1 MRPKKQK
8 LPQKRKLKRH
18 SVYIKE
24 IEFVNFK
31 SFGKKVKISFYNDFT
46 TISGPNGSGKSNIID
61 GILFALGLTS
71 SRTLR
76 AEKLTDL
83 IYNGE
88 EAKRP
93 DYAQVTI
100 RFDNSDRK
108 LPLELD
114 EVEISRKIRR
124 TKNGYYSYFY
134 FNGRTVNLGEIHFQL
149 AKAGVTPE
157 GYNVV
162 MQGDVTQI
170 ISMTSVERR
179 KIIDEIAGV
188 TEFEERKQK
197 SLGEL
202 EVVRQQIERVDIIL
216 EEVRVQLEKLTEERD
231 QALKYQALKAEKVN
245 FEGYI
250 LLSKLKDARIEL
262 NNVDHEIA
270 RKGEHLEKVQAL
282 LNERTQEIQVL
293 EETLEKMSLEIRKKG
308 EDEQLQ
314 IKREIEEI
322 KGEISRC
329 IDSIE
334 LSESELEDADS
345 RRRKAFIDIDSNKNK
360 IRELEEKIEVENLR
374 KDSISSELSE
384 RKKECILLHSRIAEV
399 DTKFAV
405 TRDELMATRREL
417 ESVKNERNELI
428 RTEDRLLDTLR
439 RRSSELREIETQIL
453 DAEAAVSNCDS
464 DTLSVQYEIEKLSK
478 NIEALIKD
486 NNDIEGS
493 HFRIKEDVRILESK
507 LHSLQQ
513 EYAITEARIRASEQG
528 GSYSKAV
535 EMVIGAFMQEELF
548 GIHGTIA
555 QLGKVD
561 RRYATALEIAAG
573 NRMQAIVVDT
583 DADAAEA
590 IEYLKRRKGGRV
602 TFLPLNKMKKS
613 RHLENLSYEN
623 GLIGYAIDLLEFDPL
638 FEPAFWYVFQDTL
651 VMENLA
657 SARQFMGKAR
667 IVTLEGEL
675 LEKSGAMVGG
685 FLSSKS
691 GITFEAAEKDKLI
704 ELADEINSLDTS
716 RTAAIIKQDNIENH
730 LFELS
735 RKIRDCEVTIL
746 RKEHQLE
753 EIAGRGAKLAELL
766 ETKQTDLKAIENSRT
781 ELRVE
786 MDNIIAEKSEKEKTT
801 AEIEAHISEL
811 EAKLAD
817 SPLPEINKKLESVDQ
832 ELKRLESRIWD
843 IETNLNALKLEKE
856 YVEQKIADAKELI
869 GDLDEKKDL
878 KLKKVDSLKVK
889 IKEFKEKLDEKK
901 TLELEL
907 SDKLI
912 GLQTDRD
919 NVNVKHSTVK
929 RRVNVAAKALE
940 NARQQMFTLTATRN
954 ALLDQEKKFTEEV
967 QRRGIRET
975 YEVPNYETVYMRIQ
989 AIEEALKSL
998 EPINMRAI
1006 DKYEEV
1012 ELRLLNLQEK
1022 RDILST
1028 ERRQLLERIDQYE
1041 QLKRDSFME
1050 AYTIINANFKD
1061 IFHELSEGMGE
1072 LLLEDHANPFAGGMT
1087 LRAQPKEKTLQ
1098 RIESMS
1104 GGEKSL
1110 TALAFIFAIQQYHP
1124 APFYAFDEIDMF
1136 LDGWNVERV
1145 SKRIKSSGSKVQF
1158 IVVSLRKPMIQAAS
1172 RTIGV
1177 TMQENNITSITGV
1190 KLNG

>member
-1 MRPKKQK
+1 M
-8 LPQKRKLKRH
+8 
-18 SVYIKE
+18 YIKE

-61 GILFALGLTS
+61 GILFALGLSS

-88 EAKRP
+88 EAKKP
-93 DYAQVTI
+93 DFAQVTI

-114 EVEISRKIRR
+114 EVEISRKVRR
-124 TKNGYYSYFY
+124 TKSGYYSYFY

-179 KIIDEIAGV
+179 KIIDEIVGV

-202 EVVRQQIERVDIIL
+202 EIVRQQIERVDIIL
-216 EEVRVQLEKLTEERD
+216 EEVRIQLRKLTEERD

-262 NNVDHEIA
+262 NNVNNELA
-270 RKGEHLEKVQAL
+270 RKGEHLDKVEAL
-282 LNERTQEIQVL
+282 LNERKQEIQAL
-293 EETLEKMSLEIRKKG
+293 EETLEKISLEIHKKG

-314 IKREIEEI
+314 VKREIEEI
-322 KGEISRC
+322 KGEISRST
-329 IDSIE
+329 DSIE
-334 LSESELEDADS
+334 LSEAELEEADS

-384 RKKECILLHSRIAEV
+384 RKTECIILHNRIADV
-399 DTKFAV
+399 DTRFAV
-405 TRDELMATRREL
+405 TRDELMAARREL
-417 ESVKNERNELI
+417 ENIKNERNELI

-439 RRSSELREIETQIL
+439 RRSSELREIEKQIL
-453 DAEAAVSNCDS
+453 DAEAAVSSSDS

-478 NIEALIKD
+478 NMEFHIKD
-486 NNDIEGS
+486 NNDIEAS
-493 HFRIKEDVRILESK
+493 HFRIKEDIRKLESK

-535 EMVIGAFMQEELF
+535 EIVIGAFIQEELF

-583 DADAAEA
+583 DAEAAEA

-613 RHLENLSYEN
+613 RRLENLSYEN
-623 GLIGYAIDLLEFDPL
+623 GVIGYAIDLLEFDPH
-638 FEPAFWYVFQDTL
+638 FEPAFGYVFQDTL

-657 SARQFMGKAR
+657 SARQLMGKAR
-667 IVTLEGEL
+667 MVTLEGEL

-691 GITFEAAEKDKLI
+691 GITFEAAEKDKLL

-716 RTAAIIKQDNIENH
+716 RIAAINKQDTIESH

-735 RKIRDCEVTIL
+735 RKIRDFEVTIS
-746 RKEHQLE
+746 RKGYQFE
-753 EIAGRGAKLAELL
+753 EIAGRGAKLGELL
-766 ETKQTDLKAIENSRT
+766 ETKQTDLKEIENSRT

-786 MDNIIAEKSEKEKTT
+786 MDKIIAEKSEKQKAT
-801 AEIEAHISEL
+801 AEIEALIFEL

-832 ELKRLESRIWD
+832 ELRRLEGKIWD
-843 IETNLNALKLEKE
+843 IEANLNALKLEKE

-869 GDLDEKKDL
+869 GDLDEKKNS

-889 IKEFKEKLDEKK
+889 IKELKEKLDEKK
-901 TLELEL
+901 TLEIEL

-912 GLQTDRD
+912 ELQTERD
-919 NVNVKHSTVK
+919 SVKIEHSTVK
-929 RRVNVAAKALE
+929 RRVSIAANALE
-940 NARQQMFTLTATRN
+940 NAKQQMFTLTATKN

-967 QRRGIRET
+967 QKRGIKET
-975 YEVPNYETVYMRIQ
+975 DEVPNYETIYMRIQ
-989 AIEEALKSL
+989 AIEEALMRL

-1006 DKYEEV
+1006 DEYEEV

-1022 RDILST
+1022 RDTLST
-1028 ERRQLLERIDQYE
+1028 ERKQLLERIDQYE

-1072 LLLEDHANPFAGGMT
+1072 LLLEDPTNPFAGGMT

-1110 TALAFIFAIQQYHP
+1110 TALAFIFAIQQYRP

-1145 SKRIKSSGSKVQF
+1145 SMRIKSSGSKVQF

-1172 RTIGV
+1172 RIIGV